1 MIDIAL
7 MGRAGSGKDTVARY
21 LVQVYG
27 YRRIAFA
34 DPLRSMALA
43 VDPIISADAEVG
55 GAVTRVVRADRL
67 SDVVGRLGWEGA
79 KRHYPEVRRFLQRL
93 GLEGVREHLGDDT
106 WVEIAIAEISRIR
119 ADRMPVVVTDVR
131 FRNEL
136 DALRRWNFLPV
147 WVERPGVADSDHA
160 SEAELHPW
168 DATVVITN
176 DQDPERLGRRVAEVA
191 RLAQEAA
198 S

>member
-147 WVERPGVADSDHA
+147 WVERPGVSAGSHL
-160 SEAELHPW
+160 SEAELGPE
-168 DATVVITN
+168 DADHVVYN
-176 DQDPERLGRRVAEVA
+176 DSSPAELYEQVE
-191 RLAQEAA
+191 EALRKI
-198 S
+198 